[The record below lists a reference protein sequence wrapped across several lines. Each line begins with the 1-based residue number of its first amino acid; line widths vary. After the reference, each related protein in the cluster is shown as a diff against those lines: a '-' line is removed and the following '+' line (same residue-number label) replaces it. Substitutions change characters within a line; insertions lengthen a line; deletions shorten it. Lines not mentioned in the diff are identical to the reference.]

1 VFGSKFSASILKLP
15 VLLVVFLFVVS
26 AGFSFAQDYGDAIVG
41 GSIADARTLIPL
53 LASDSASSDICGMI
67 FNGLVKFDK
76 DLNIVGDLALN
87 WEIKEDGLVIVF
99 YLRKNV
105 YWHDGHPFT
114 AADVEFTYQK
124 LIDPNVRTPYSGDF
138 ERIKSLE
145 VLDDYTVKVTYKE
158 PFAPALSSWGMS
170 IIPRHIFKNEDLN
183 NSKFARDPIGTG
195 PYKFKTWKTQEK
207 IELVANHGYFEH
219 RPFIDRY
226 ISRVIP
232 DEATIF
238 LELQTQGLDS
248 AGLSPLQYKRQIDTP
263 FFKKY
268 YRKFQLP
275 SFTYTY
281 LGYNLSDPKF
291 KDKRVREALNYAV
304 NKKEIINL
312 VFLGLARVANGPFVP
327 ESWAYNSEVK
337 PAEFDP
343 RKARELLKEA
353 GWSDSNGDGKID
365 KDGRSLD
372 FTIITNQ
379 GNEERLKTAQV
390 IQRRL
395 KDIGIEVKIK
405 VVEWSVF
412 LTQFIDKRN
421 FEAVLLAWSLPREP
435 DNYDIWHSSK
445 TKEGEFNFLGYKN
458 EEIDRC
464 LIEARRTFNQEQRKA
479 YYHKINAILYQD
491 QPCMFLYVPDS
502 LSLLHNRF
510 QGIKQEPAGIGYNFI
525 DWWVPRAQQKYGIK
539 P

>member
-1 VFGSKFSASILKLP
+1 
-15 VLLVVFLFVVS
+15 
-26 AGFSFAQDYGDAIVG
+26 
-41 GSIADARTLIPL
+41 
-53 LASDSASSDICGMI
+53 
-67 FNGLVKFDK
+67 
-76 DLNIVGDLALN
+76 
-87 WEIKEDGLVIVF
+87 
-99 YLRKNV
+99 
-105 YWHDGHPFT
+105 
-114 AADVEFTYQK
+114 
-124 LIDPNVRTPYSGDF
+124 
-138 ERIKSLE
+138 
-145 VLDDYTVKVTYKE
+145 
-158 PFAPALSSWGMS
+158 
-170 IIPRHIFKNEDLN
+170 
-183 NSKFARDPIGTG
+183 
-195 PYKFKTWKTQEK
+195 
-207 IELVANHGYFEH
+207 
-219 RPFIDRY
+219 
-226 ISRVIP
+226 
-232 DEATIF
+232 
-238 LELQTQGLDS
+238 
-248 AGLSPLQYKRQIDTP
+248 
-263 FFKKY
+263 
-268 YRKFQLP
+268 
-275 SFTYTY
+275 
-281 LGYNLSDPKF
+281 
-291 KDKRVREALNYAV
+291 
-304 NKKEIINL
+304 
-312 VFLGLARVANGPFVP
+312 
-327 ESWAYNSEVK
+327 
-337 PAEFDP
+337 
-343 RKARELLKEA
+343 
-353 GWSDSNGDGKID
+353 
-365 KDGRSLD
+365 LD

-525 DWWVPRAQQKYGIK
+525 DWWVPRAQQKYKIV